1 MDDIIRIIKSLE
13 NSSVLTDG
21 VSKTVKHK
29 IKKQEDGFLGMSLG
43 NVGVSMLGN
52 MLFGKTVVRA
62 GKRVVRAG
70 RVYNTMDRMSK
81 SFYFRS
87 IF

>member
-13 NSSVLTDG
+13 NSNVLIDG

-29 IKKQEDGFLGMSLG
+29 IKKQEDGF
-43 NVGVSMLGN
+43 SMLGN

-62 GKRVVRAG
+62 GKSVVRAG
-70 RVYNTMDRMSK
+70 RVYNNMDHINK
-81 SFYFRS
+81 SF
-87 IF
+87 